1 MKVKNIFSLLVISF
15 SIICI
20 FINLKVFNS
29 NLYQA
34 YLLYDYNNEKFL
46 VPNKIYSEKL
56 DDDFPNLTF
65 TALPIKVL
73 KARYYIELDSLKIA
87 KSLLFQAMN
96 ENPYLMAS
104 EEMLSRIY
112 LDEQKLDSAYFF
124 GKKAFN
130 NMPNVNKH
138 RQTYFTVLR
147 LLNDSINVNNEL
159 DSAFEKIKNSKNSKG
174 HWYDYIYSKYLVS
187 GSKEITSS
195 IIEKFKKKFP
205 NEDNDI
211 IKTLE
216 NRVEIGSTSFQY
228 FSLLSALADDYFK
241 KEDYIKSSEFY
252 EKAIDFNPNNYLIY
266 ENLAISYDLS
276 NRLEKAIQ
284 TYDIVINDF
293 NPVDG
298 RVEFYK
304 GLLLIRVGQKNDGC
318 EYLKRSSK
326 KNYFGSATG
335 IRASEVFQSLCV
347 NN

>member
-1 MKVKNIFSLLVISF
+1 MKVKNIFSLFVIF
-15 SIICI
+15 VSIICI
-20 FINLKVFNS
+20 FINYKVFRS

-46 VPNKIYSEKL
+46 VPNEVYSEKM

-96 ENPYLMAS
+96 DNPYLMAS

-112 LDEQKLDSAYFF
+112 LEEQKLDSAYFF
-124 GKKAFN
+124 AKEAFN
-130 NMPNVNKH
+130 NMANVNKH

-147 LLNDSINVNNEL
+147 LLNDSIDVNNEL
-159 DSAFEKIKNSKNSKG
+159 DSAFEKIKNFKNSKN
-174 HWYDYIYSKYLVS
+174 HWYDYIYSKYMVS
-187 GSKEITSS
+187 GSKEITSLY
-195 IIEKFKKKFP
+195 IEKFKKKFP
-205 NEDNDI
+205 NEDDDI

-216 NRVEIGSTSFQY
+216 NRVEIGSNAFQY
-228 FSLLSALADDYFK
+228 FSLLSTLGDEYFK

-276 NRLEKAIQ
+276 NRLEEAIQ
-284 TYDIVINDF
+284 TYDIVINKF